1 MKKVKSRLRRFAAC
15 LLCLLMTASTLDIAV
30 FAAATGS
37 TSSEDETTTWTEGEG
52 TGFYLAH
59 ANVDIFDEDYFP
71 ASADISV
78 EEDYYRN
85 LQAEIGEVPLVSV
98 TRTTVGDPWVYG
110 TQAWLI
116 QEYGTLKPVS
126 DMGTPDGITGSA
138 TVKALLAAL
147 QSELGVKVD
156 GYWGDDTSAAYAN
169 NTLKLGS
176 TGPKVAILQGALLC
190 KGYNPGHYPTEQ
202 NDGTYTFQ
210 ETFDAS
216 VETAVKEL
224 QADANISQ
232 TGEVSPNLM
241 DAIMSM
247 DSFKLLS
254 SYGGKEEIREFQRYL
269 NSTYESQIGLNPC
282 DGVYNRNTNRA
293 VLKVLQ
299 LEEKQ
304 TGKDI
309 DGNWGDNTKKYCP
322 EIPYVIN
329 SKAAKNADKTY
340 YTEKEI
346 ERLTKL
352 MQFVL
357 FANGFGNG
365 NFNGIFD
372 TATSQALRE
381 FQQHHAIDVTGKA
394 DMRTWMSLLISCG
407 DRDRPALGADCAMQV
422 TDARAK
428 TLYDAGYRYVGRY
441 ITGTTKKISREE
453 AETILSNGLH
463 FFPIYQTTANEIEY
477 FTAEQGAE
485 DAQAAIREATA
496 LGLPKDTI
504 IYFAV
509 DCDPTDSQITSRI
522 IPYFERVNKILSSS
536 IYKTGIYGTRN
547 TCSRVSAKGYS
558 CSSFVGDMST
568 GFSGNLG
575 FKLPDD
581 WAFDQFDNLEGS
593 EAPGADKSEEARIEI
608 DKNAVSG
615 RDQGVSYLDDVSD
628 SPSEEY
634 NVNFGESKS
643 DTVQGPTINIL
654 GHDVRLFELDM
665 GLDLSAI
672 SGLIQTKY
680 DHVKGEYEI
689 LIGRKMLGNST
700 EITGGTEEGE
710 KFDQAYIEVKKLL
723 SVMNNKTEFT
733 RRFRDMKDSL
743 SNKGTK
749 FGFDLDTN
757 FLLYCKINVTSGDIV
772 EGGAALIGEASVST
786 AYPIPGLPFVYFKW
800 ELTGSVQAGITLRL
814 DAPVLTPYIDT
825 DFAGRLS
832 LGAEVN
838 LIAAKAYAGISG
850 GLDCK
855 FRYPAATF
863 ENFATVSL
871 NASLFF
877 EWNALLWGDRYDWV
891 FANIKLYPPDSQTTA
906 LSISP
911 NDMKFIEPL
920 PQTTFASEPGSGVF
934 RQNMQVYCLPQIIS
948 LGNGKMFMTYIE
960 DESDTTKRISQNRTK
975 LMYSIY
981 DGSSWSNPQPVLDD
995 GTVDFEPVIVPDGNG
1010 GAHILWQNGTTTFG
1024 SDVTMDEMAAGI
1036 DLYYTHWNGSTF
1048 NNTAAITSNNQ
1059 NLETGY
1065 KIASS
1070 GNNLS
1075 VVWQVNTENDSFGLS
1090 GTNTIY
1096 RKQFT
1101 NGAWGNQETLAS
1113 GLGIVNSIDTTYIG
1127 ASNVAAYTTTGAGS
1141 TDVNDLELYYFN
1153 GTSTTRLTHN
1163 DTPDYSADFWN
1174 NELYWLSDNSIVS
1187 ITNGSI
1193 STKTTVAENIGVN
1206 VPKIEVIGN
1215 NSGAKTI
1222 VWEQGTEEG
1231 LNFYGIQY
1239 NTATSSFGSV
1249 HPLSTTS
1256 GVVRGWDACML
1267 PNGQVEMAYCLAEKY
1282 DEPVDDRAYGPLNL
1296 MQTSADSFY
1305 DVAVDTQAAYD
1316 GEIAGGQEITVYTN
1330 VYNTG
1335 SAPVNQFN
1343 VKITYNGSTVETLTV
1358 DQSLAVGESA
1368 ELEIPFTL
1376 PSTISRRDYQ
1386 VEILPVGGDD
1396 VSPADNITAFSIGFA
1411 DLALEDISEVRT
1423 SSGRQLKVTVKNNGF
1438 STSSAGTLELLRDGS
1453 EGSVYSS
1460 RTVHSLSPGASATYV
1475 FNIAQRDL
1483 DGDVSELL
1491 RTFYLSLE
1499 SETEESD
1506 YGNNSEIVQMYP
1518 DYSISLTADTGGSV
1532 SGAGRYA
1539 YDSTATIT
1547 ATPQLGYM
1555 FDGWY
1560 EDGQRLHGLNATCEL
1575 QVIASRTLEARF
1587 KPNNLSITDIEPYG
1601 VFDDEDNPMTFT
1613 AFTTGGQG
1621 ALSYQFYVYRNGSQ
1635 IDTISSPTHN
1645 YFAYPLSS
1653 SQTYSITVEVMDSTG
1668 YTVRGTTYYDGQNWY
1683 MDEYGDDFEN
1693 AYNWRISNSGNDSID
1708 GTFTSTNDVDVIKF
1722 TAPATGTYQIYPT
1735 GISTNYLFLVSQSVN
1750 NVEPINTKLS
1760 LYDSSYNLCTKTLDF
1775 YNLTAGRVYYIKFE
1789 NPKQLFAGAYNSYT
1803 INVSRSTEAYYNI
1816 VSNEY
1821 PLVFQ
1826 DGRLLSTGAINDYNS
1841 YVFKVQNV
1849 GNGYYTISADKE
1861 TIYSDGNYHLVD
1873 LPEPLY
1879 LTYPGD
1885 DSNNPYGPNV
1895 AGLVY
1900 MRSYTG
1906 DLTQKW
1912 TIQGNGDYIHPASN
1926 TSHCFALNTQM
1937 PRPFAANIVRFAS
1950 SNDAH
1955 FSFARVDVSTVQN
1968 GNYRIINAG
1977 SGLYL
1982 GATDTDVTQN
1992 WAGDIWN
1999 VQQQDNGYYVISS
2012 NARSAQVLTYNETT
2026 GKVESATDTAD
2037 ESQRWAITRGADGTI
2052 RLSPQSDI
2060 GNIMAVENASA
2071 DASAAIVLQEDGF
2084 AANGKWIVEDI
2095 TSTPTEESGIIP
2107 DGVYEIQDITSGKL
2121 IQAESGGLGAV
2132 AHLWESADTD
2142 NQKLDFAYQSDGTY
2156 KITVLS
2162 SDNVLT
2168 VPASSSNNGVQL
2180 QFYAW
2185 NGGDHQRWYVVDIG
2199 GGFFKLINKYS
2210 GLVVDISEN
2219 GTVNGTKIQQWQDTG
2234 APAQMF
2240 RLLPDDPV
2248 TSMELND
2255 GVYELQGK
2263 TSGKLIHSASGAPG
2277 SIAHLWED
2285 ANTDNQRLR
2294 FERQDDDTYKITV
2307 LSSGSV
2313 LTARDAGAGNGVQ
2326 LDFSAWTDGDH
2337 QKWYVVDCGGGY
2349 VKLIN
2354 KHSGLAIDISENGT
2368 ANGTKVQQW
2377 EDTGADAQRFRLL
2390 PTTLPSVSMDLDNG
2404 LYQIQGKTSGKLIDA
2419 AGWSNGTVAH
2429 LWESAGT
2436 TNQKMNFERQS
2447 DGTYKITVYDG
2458 EKALTDP
2465 NSYSNGAQLL
2475 FWDWN
2480 GSDQQKWYVVDCG
2493 NGYVKFI
2500 NKFSG
2505 QAIDISENGT
2515 ENGTKIQQWQD
2526 TGADAQRF
2534 HLIPVSN

>member
-15 LLCLLMTASTLDIAV
+15 LLCLLMTAGTLDIAV
-30 FAAATGS
+30 FAAATTGS

-85 LQAEIGEVPLVSV
+85 LQAEVGEVPLVSV
-98 TRTTVGDPWVYG
+98 ARTTVGDPWVYG

-126 DMGTPDGITGSA
+126 DMGAPDGITGSA

-147 QSELGVKVD
+147 QSELGVEVD
-156 GYWGDDTSAAYAN
+156 GYWGDNTSAAYAN

-202 NDGTYTFQ
+202 SDGTYTFQ

-216 VETAVKEL
+216 VETAVKAL
-224 QADANISQ
+224 QADANIPQ

-269 NSTYESQIGLNPC
+269 NSTYESQIGLSPC

-304 TGKDI
+304 EGTDV
-309 DGNWGDNTKKYCP
+309 DGSWGDTTKKYCP

-329 SKAAKNADKTY
+329 SKATKNADETY
-340 YTEKEI
+340 YTEAEI
-346 ERLTKL
+346 QRLTKL

-372 TATSQALRE
+372 SATSQALRE
-381 FQQHHAIDVTGKA
+381 FQQHHAIEVTGKA

-407 DRDRPALGADCAMQV
+407 DCDRPALGADCAMQV
-422 TDARAK
+422 TEDRAK
-428 TLYDAGYRYVGRY
+428 TLYNAGYRYIGRY

-453 AETILSNGLH
+453 AETILSNGLR
-463 FFPIYQTTANEIEY
+463 FFPIYQTTANKYEY
-477 FTAEQGAE
+477 FTAAQGE
-485 DAQAAIREATA
+485 SDAQAAIATA
-496 LGLPKDTI
+496 RELGLPRNTI

-509 DCDPTDSQITSRI
+509 DCDPTDSQITSHI
-522 IPYFERVNKILSSS
+522 IPYFEKVSEILSSS

-547 TCSRVSAKGYS
+547 ACSRVGAKGYS

-581 WAFDQFDNLEGS
+581 WAFDQFDNLEG
-593 EAPGADKSEEARIEI
+593 EEALGTGNGLIEI

-615 RDQGVSYLDDVSD
+615 RDQGVSYLEDVSENPAD
-628 SPSEEY
+628 EFALD
-634 NVNFGESKS
+634 FGETQS
-643 DTVQGPTINIL
+643 DTLNGPTVDFAGNEFP
-654 GHDVRLFELDM
+654 LFKFDM
-665 GLDLSAI
+665 GLNLNSYL
-672 SGLIQTKY
+672 GLVETYY
-680 DHVKGEYEI
+680 DHNENQLQAIIGVKV
-689 LIGRKMLGNST
+689 LGHSI
-700 EITGGTEEGE
+700 ESGGGTEKIG
-710 KFDQAYIEVKKLL
+710 KFKQAYREVKDMYYLMGTNP
-723 SVMNNKTEFT
+723 SEFT
-733 RRFRDMKDSL
+733 RRYHDMKGSL
-743 SNKGTK
+743 YNRKVQV
-749 FGFDLDTN
+749 GFDFDTYLLGFLTIDLDTG
-757 FLLYCKINVTSGDIV
+757 LLV
-772 EGGAALIGEASVST
+772 EGGAGLMGDAETYI
-786 AYPIPGLPFVYFKW
+786 AYPLVPTLFVKLQL
-800 ELTGSVQAGITLRL
+800 EGSVQTGFRFRAIDSNIPKYNLYGDVGFSLRL
-814 DAPVLTPYIDT
+814 SIGLEENLLVARAYV
-825 DFAGRLS
+825 
-832 LGAEVN
+832 GA
-838 LIAAKAYAGISG
+838 SG
-850 GLDCK
+850 ELDCLFK
-855 FRYPAATF
+855 FPAT
-863 ENFATVSL
+863 SL
-871 NASLFF
+871 QESAEISVNASLFL

-891 FANIKLYPPDSQTTA
+891 FKEAKIYPPAAQQSI

-920 PQTTFASEPGSGVF
+920 PQTAFASEPGSGVF

-1024 SDVTMDEMAAGI
+1024 SDVTLDEMAAGI

-1127 ASNVAAYTTTGAGS
+1127 ANNVAAYTTTGAGS

-1153 GTSTTRLTHN
+1153 GTSTTQLTNN

-1193 STKTTVAENIGVN
+1193 STQTTVAENIGVN

-1215 NSGAKTI
+1215 SSGAKTV

-1239 NTATSSFGSV
+1239 NTATGSFGSV

-1335 SAPVNQFN
+1335 SAPVNQFD

-1396 VSPADNITAFSIGFA
+1396 VSPADNITTFSIGFA
-1411 DLALEDISEVRT
+1411 DLALEDISEVWT

-1438 STSSAGTLELLRDGS
+1438 STSSSGSLKLLRNSSD
-1453 EGSVYSS
+1453 GSVYGSK
-1460 RTVHSLSPGASATYV
+1460 TVSSLSPGASATYT
-1475 FNIAQRDL
+1475 FNITQRDL
-1483 DGDVSELL
+1483 DGDISESL

-1499 SETEESD
+1499 TDTEESD

-1518 DYSISLTADTGGSV
+1518 DYSISLTAGTGGSV

-1560 EDGQRLHGLNATCEL
+1560 EDGQKLHGLNATCEL

-1587 KPNNLSITDIEPYG
+1587 KPNNLNITNIEPYG
-1601 VFDDEDNPMTFT
+1601 VLGDEDNPMTFT
-1613 AFTTGGQG
+1613 AFTTGGIG
-1621 ALSYQFYVYRNGSQ
+1621 TLTYHFYVYQNGSQ
-1635 IDTISSPTHN
+1635 IYTTSSSTDN
-1645 YFAYPLSS
+1645 FFTRTLSP
-1653 SQTYSITVEVMDSTG
+1653 SQTYSITVEVIDSTG
-1668 YTVRGTTYYDGQNWY
+1668 YTARGTIRFDGQNWFA
-1683 MDEYGDDFEN
+1683 DDYGDDFDD
-1693 AYNWRISNSGNDSID
+1693 AYVWSVSGSGNDSID
-1708 GTFTSTNDVDVIKF
+1708 GSFMSPNDEDMFKFVAPSSGLYLFNVSNLSSDYKISITLFDSNKNYVKFLNYVGGAPLPISNNLTAGETYYLKVSRSIYDSEDPCFYTIYLGPISDGSYYLCGYDMSYMGTGLYYKTDSAKWDIEFHGDYCTISQLSTYPGHEIPQYLTYSLSSNQLNPYHVGKASLYPYTGESNQKWVLSGNTLRPYDIAPSENIFLGLDTSQQRPYPTCLTKNYAGAIYWDFISANPIVKN
-1722 TAPATGTYQIYPT
+1722 GTYQIR
-1735 GISTNYLFLVSQSVN
+1735 
-1750 NVEPINTKLS
+1750 NV
-1760 LYDSSYNLCTKTLDF
+1760 
-1775 YNLTAGRVYYIKFE
+1775 
-1789 NPKQLFAGAYNSYT
+1789 
-1803 INVSRSTEAYYNI
+1803 
-1816 VSNEY
+1816 
-1821 PLVFQ
+1821 
-1826 DGRLLSTGAINDYNS
+1826 
-1841 YVFKVQNV
+1841 
-1849 GNGYYTISADKE
+1849 
-1861 TIYSDGNYHLVD
+1861 
-1873 LPEPLY
+1873 
-1879 LTYPGD
+1879 
-1885 DSNNPYGPNV
+1885 DSN
-1895 AGLVY
+1895 
-1900 MRSYTG
+1900 
-1906 DLTQKW
+1906 
-1912 TIQGNGDYIHPASN
+1912 
-1926 TSHCFALNTQM
+1926 
-1937 PRPFAANIVRFAS
+1937 
-1950 SNDAH
+1950 
-1955 FSFARVDVSTVQN
+1955 
-1968 GNYRIINAG
+1968 
-1977 SGLYL
+1977 LYL
-1982 GATDTDVTQN
+1982 GSTDSGITQN
-1992 WAGDIWN
+1992 SLGTNWN
-1999 VQQQDNGYYVISS
+1999 IEQQADGYYRIYAT
-2012 NARSAQVLTYNETT
+2012 ARSSQVLTYDEASGNIISAPSNE
-2026 GKVESATDTAD
+2026 SD
-2037 ESQRWAITRGADGTI
+2037 SQKWLIAKGADGSI
-2052 RLSPQSDI
+2052 RLSPKTDI
-2060 GNIMAVENASA
+2060 GNIMVSESSSTGAYGNV
-2071 DASAAIVLQEDGF
+2071 ILQQDSF
-2084 AANGKWIVEDI
+2084 NPNGKWIMEK
-2095 TSTPTEESGIIP
+2095 PTIDTTIP

-2121 IQAESGGLGAV
+2121 IQAESGSLGAV
-2132 AHLWESADTD
+2132 AHLWESAGTD

-2307 LSSGSV
+2307 LSSDSV
-2313 LTARDAGAGNGVQ
+2313 LTARDAGTGNGVQ
-2326 LDFSAWTDGDH
+2326 LDFSAWADGDH

-2354 KHSGLAIDISENGT
+2354 KHSGLVIDISDNGT

-2377 EDTGADAQRFRLL
+2377 EDSGVDAQRFRLL
-2390 PTTLPSVSMDLDNG
+2390 PTTLPTASMALDNG
-2404 LYQIQGKTSGKLIDA
+2404 LYQIQGKTSDKLIDA

-2447 DGTYKITVYDG
+2447 DGTYKITVYDSG
-2458 EKALTDP
+2458 KALTDP

-2493 NGYVKFI
+2493 GGYVKLI

-2505 QAIDISENGT
+2505 LAIDISDNGT

-2534 HLIPVSN
+2534 HLISVSN

>member
-15 LLCLLMTASTLDIAV
+15 LLCLLMTAGTLDIVV
-30 FAAATGS
+30 FAAATTGS

-85 LQAEIGEVPLVSV
+85 LQAEVGEAPLVSV
-98 TRTTVGDPWVYG
+98 ARTTVGDPWVYG

-126 DMGTPDGITGSA
+126 DMGAPDGITGSA

-147 QSELGVKVD
+147 QSELGVEVD
-156 GYWGDDTSAAYAN
+156 GYWGDETSAAYAN

-202 NDGTYTFQ
+202 SDGTYTFQ
-210 ETFDAS
+210 EIFDAS
-216 VETAVKEL
+216 VETAVKAL
-224 QADANISQ
+224 QADANIPQ

-269 NSTYESQIGLNPC
+269 NSTYESQIGLSPC

-304 TGKDI
+304 EGKAV
-309 DGNWGDNTKKYCP
+309 DGSWGDDTKKYCP
-322 EIPYVIN
+322 EIPYVKN
-329 SKAAKNADKTY
+329 SKAATDYHGNY
-340 YTEKEI
+340 YTDSEI
-346 ERLTKL
+346 QRLTKL

-463 FFPIYQTTANEIEY
+463 FFPIYQTTANKIEY

-509 DCDPTDSQITSRI
+509 DCDPTDSQITSSI

-558 CSSFVGDMST
+558 CSSFIGDMST

-615 RDQGVSYLDDVSD
+615 RDQGVSYLDDVSEN
-628 SPSEEY
+628 PS
-634 NVNFGESKS
+634 VNYGINIGNSQS
-643 DTVQGPTINIL
+643 DTLQGPTINIL
-654 GHDVRLFELDM
+654 GHDVRLFELEM

-672 SGLIQTKY
+672 SSMIQTKY
-680 DHVKGEYEI
+680 DRKEGTYEI
-689 LIGRKMLGNST
+689 LVGRTMIGNST

-710 KFDQAYIEVKKLL
+710 KFDQAYIEVKNLL
-723 SVMNNKTEFT
+723 SVMNNKTAFT
-733 RRFRDMKDSL
+733 SKLRDMKNSL
-743 SNKGTK
+743 YNRGTQFG
-749 FGFDLDTN
+749 FGFDTN
-757 FLLYCKINVTSGDIV
+757 FILFCKINVSSGKVV
-772 EGGAALIGEASVST
+772 EGGAALLGEANVST

-800 ELTGSVQAGITLRL
+800 ELTGSIQTGIKLILDDTL
-814 DAPVLTPYIDT
+814 LTPSIDT
-825 DFAGRLS
+825 SFSGRLS

-838 LIAAKAYAGISG
+838 LIAARAYAGVSG
-850 GLDCK
+850 GLECK
-855 FRYPAATF
+855 FSYPATTF
-863 ENFATVSL
+863 EDFVEVSL

-891 FANIKLYPPDSQTTA
+891 FAQLQLYPPDSQTTV

-920 PQTTFASEPGSGVF
+920 PQTAFASESGSGVF

-960 DESDTTKRISQNRTK
+960 DEGDATKRISQNRTK

-995 GTVDFEPVIVPDGNG
+995 GTVDFEPVIAPDGNG

-1024 SDVTMDEMAAGI
+1024 SDVTLDEMAAGI

-1101 NGAWGNQETLAS
+1101 NGTWGNQETLAS

-1127 ASNVAAYTTTGAGS
+1127 TSNVAAYTTTGAGS

-1153 GTSTTRLTHN
+1153 GTSTTQLTNN

-1215 NSGAKTI
+1215 SSGAKTI

-1239 NTATSSFGSV
+1239 NTATGSFGSV

-1256 GVVRGWDACML
+1256 GVVRGWDVCML

-1305 DVAVDTQAAYD
+1305 DVAVDTQAAYE

-1330 VYNTG
+1330 VCNTG

-1358 DQSLAVGESA
+1358 DQPLAVGESA

-1396 VSPADNITAFSIGFA
+1396 VSPADNKTTFSIGFA
-1411 DLALEDISEVRT
+1411 DLALEDISEVWT

-1438 STSSAGTLELLRDGS
+1438 STSSSGSLKLLRNSSD
-1453 EGSVYSS
+1453 GSVYGSK
-1460 RTVHSLSPGASATYV
+1460 TVSSLSPGASATYT

-1483 DGDVSELL
+1483 DGDISESL

-1499 SETEESD
+1499 TDTEESD

-1518 DYSISLTADTGGSV
+1518 DYSISLTAGTGGSV

-1560 EDGQRLHGLNATCEL
+1560 EDGQRLYGLNATCEL

-1587 KPNNLSITDIEPYG
+1587 KPNNLNITNIEPYG
-1601 VFDDEDNPMTFT
+1601 VFGSSMTFT
-1613 AFTTGGQG
+1613 AFTTGGIG
-1621 ALSYQFYVYRNGSQ
+1621 TLTYHFYVYQNGSQ
-1635 IDTISSPTHN
+1635 IYTTSSSTDN
-1645 YFAYPLSS
+1645 FFTRTLSP
-1653 SQTYSITVEVMDSTG
+1653 SQTYSITVEVIDSTG
-1668 YTVRGTTYYDGQNWY
+1668 YTARGTIRFDGQNWFA
-1683 MDEYGDDFEN
+1683 DDYGDDFDD
-1693 AYNWRISNSGNDSID
+1693 AYVWSVSGSGNDSID
-1708 GTFTSTNDVDVIKF
+1708 GSFMSPNDEDMFKFVAPSSGLYLFNVSNFSSDYNITVSLFDSNKDQIEFLNYVGSAPLPVSNNLTAGETYYLKVSRSVYVSEEPCFYTIYLGPISDGSYYLCGYDMSYMGTGLYYKTDAAKWDIEFHGDYCTISQPSTYPGQEKQYLTYSLSSDNTNPYHVGGVSRNPYTGESNQKWVLSGNTLRPYDIAPSENIFLGLDTSQQRPYPTCLTKNYAGAIYWDFISANPIVKN
-1722 TAPATGTYQIYPT
+1722 GTYQIR
-1735 GISTNYLFLVSQSVN
+1735 
-1750 NVEPINTKLS
+1750 NV
-1760 LYDSSYNLCTKTLDF
+1760 
-1775 YNLTAGRVYYIKFE
+1775 
-1789 NPKQLFAGAYNSYT
+1789 
-1803 INVSRSTEAYYNI
+1803 
-1816 VSNEY
+1816 
-1821 PLVFQ
+1821 
-1826 DGRLLSTGAINDYNS
+1826 
-1841 YVFKVQNV
+1841 
-1849 GNGYYTISADKE
+1849 
-1861 TIYSDGNYHLVD
+1861 
-1873 LPEPLY
+1873 
-1879 LTYPGD
+1879 
-1885 DSNNPYGPNV
+1885 DSN
-1895 AGLVY
+1895 
-1900 MRSYTG
+1900 
-1906 DLTQKW
+1906 
-1912 TIQGNGDYIHPASN
+1912 
-1926 TSHCFALNTQM
+1926 
-1937 PRPFAANIVRFAS
+1937 
-1950 SNDAH
+1950 
-1955 FSFARVDVSTVQN
+1955 
-1968 GNYRIINAG
+1968 
-1977 SGLYL
+1977 LYL
-1982 GATDTDVTQN
+1982 GSADSGITQN
-1992 WAGDIWN
+1992 LSGTNWN
-1999 VQQQDNGYYVISS
+1999 IEQQADGYYRIYAT
-2012 NARSAQVLTYNETT
+2012 ARSSQVLTYDETS
-2026 GKVESATDTAD
+2026 GNIISAPSNDSD
-2037 ESQRWAITRGADGTI
+2037 SQKWLIAKGADGSI
-2052 RLSPQSDI
+2052 RLSPKTDI
-2060 GNIMAVENASA
+2060 GNIMVSESSSTGAYGNV
-2071 DASAAIVLQEDGF
+2071 VLQQDSF
-2084 AANGKWIVEDI
+2084 SPNGKWIMEKPTAD
-2095 TSTPTEESGIIP
+2095 TPIP
-2107 DGVYEIQDITSGKL
+2107 DGIYEIQDITSGKL
-2121 IQAESGGLGAV
+2121 IQAESGSLGAV

-2142 NQKLDFAYQSDGTY
+2142 NQKLDFAYQNDGTY

-2313 LTARDAGAGNGVQ
+2313 LTARDAGTGNGVQ

-2390 PTTLPSVSMDLDNG
+2390 PTTLPSASMDLDNG

-2465 NSYSNGAQLL
+2465 SSYGNGAQLL